1 MDEIEQIIFDL
12 KKVLDLNDINFVY
25 VYRFRNNEFREMFFD
40 YSLLLLRFI
49 FENIDIKQF

>member
-12 KKVLDLNDINFVY
+12 KKVLDLNDIYFVY

>member
-1 MDEIEQIIFDL
+1 MGEIEQIIFDL